1 MILNRYPHAVAISAV
16 TKEGFDSLSMAVSD
30 ALSRSF
36 LELHV
41 QTDIANG
48 KLMAFIAARGEILSK
63 QFSDTEVSIHCR
75 LPVKFAGQIDRT
87 QATVSEVSGDDQRQ
101 RQTTEEA

>member
-1 MILNRYPHAVAISAV
+1 
-16 TKEGFDSLSMAVSD
+16 
-30 ALSRSF
+30 
-36 LELHV
+36 
-41 QTDIANG
+41 
-48 KLMAFIAARGEILSK
+48 MAFIAARGEILSK

-87 QATVSEVSGDDQRQ
+87 QATVSEVTDDDQRQ